1 MEYFWTDGGNNRP
14 YFIYRFRVKKCTT
27 EMYEW
32 AQAYPSNGP
41 FSRFHVEWDQ
51 PMKMDAPSLHKG
63 YDVIQFEWS
72 EAAKIFRIAFAG
84 EYEDITMKEYR
95 LA

>member
-1 MEYFWTDGGNNRP
+1 MEYFWSDGGNNRP
-14 YFIYRFRVKKCTT
+14 YFTYRFKVKDINSKD
-27 EMYEW
+27 MYLW
-32 AQAYPSNGP
+32 AKEYPSKDY
-41 FSRFHVEWDQ
+41 FQRFHVEWASVYNRD
-51 PMKMDAPSLHKG
+51 

-95 LA
+95 LD

>member
-1 MEYFWTDGGNNRP
+1 MSL
-14 YFIYRFRVKKCTT
+14 
-27 EMYEW
+27 W
-32 AQAYPSNGP
+32 ALEYPSKGP
-41 FSRFHVEWDQ
+41 FTRYHVEWGTVYDR
-51 PMKMDAPSLHKG
+51 D

-95 LA
+95 LD